1 MTIMSSVDYRFIT
14 EEEFWP
20 LFKIHRPII
29 FVDNNTVD
37 VDALLSESEK
47 EKRKKLNEFIQIKYN
62 LFLVVFDRDKLI
74 GWSWG
79 FAKSNHEY
87 YMCNSAVY
95 PEYRGRKIY
104 STLMNMIIEKVTE
117 DGFQEITSKHHA
129 SNNAVLIPK
138 LKKGFLISGTEINTR
153 FGLMVSLTYFPNK
166 KVEHLFHQRI
176 GFKK

>member
-1 MTIMSSVDYRFIT
+1 MSSEMSIGYRFII

-20 LFKIHRPII
+20 LFKMHRPII
-29 FVDNNTVD
+29 FADNNTVD
-37 VDALLSESEK
+37 VDALLSENEK
-47 EKRKKLNEFIQIKYN
+47 DKRKKLNELIQIKYN
-62 LFLVVFDRDKLI
+62 LFLVAFDGEKLI

-95 PEYRGRKIY
+95 PEYRGKKIY
-104 STLMNMIIEKVTE
+104 TSLMNIIIDKVSD

-153 FGLMVSLTYFPNK
+153 FGLMVTLTYFPNK
-166 KVEHLFHQRI
+166 KVEQVFHQRI

>member
-1 MTIMSSVDYRFIT
+1 MAINYRFIT

-29 FVDNNTVD
+29 FAENNTVD
-37 VDALLSESEK
+37 IDSFFSEEDK
-47 EKRKKLNEFIQIKYN
+47 AKRKKLNEFIQLKYN
-62 LFLVVFDRDKLI
+62 VFLVAYDDNNNENLI

-95 PEYRGRKIY
+95 PEYRGKKIY
-104 STLMNMIIEKVTE
+104 TTLMNMVIEKVAA
-117 DGFQEITSKHHA
+117 DGFQEITSKHHT

-166 KVEHLFHQRI
+166 QIEHVFHQRI

>member
-1 MTIMSSVDYRFIT
+1 MNVNYRFIT
-14 EEEFWP
+14 EDEFWP

-29 FVDNNTVD
+29 FADNNTVD
-37 VDALLSESEK
+37 IDSLLTEDEK
-47 EKRKKLNEFIQIKYN
+47 EKRKYLNSFIQLKYN
-62 LFLVVFDRDKLI
+62 LFLVAFENDKLI

-95 PEYRGRKIY
+95 PEYRGKKIY
-104 STLMNMIIEKVTE
+104 TALMDMTIEKVSK
-117 DGFQEITSKHHA
+117 DGFQEITSKHHC

-153 FGLMVSLTYFPNK
+153 FGLMISLTYFPNK
-166 KVEHLFHQRI
+166 NVENIFHQRV